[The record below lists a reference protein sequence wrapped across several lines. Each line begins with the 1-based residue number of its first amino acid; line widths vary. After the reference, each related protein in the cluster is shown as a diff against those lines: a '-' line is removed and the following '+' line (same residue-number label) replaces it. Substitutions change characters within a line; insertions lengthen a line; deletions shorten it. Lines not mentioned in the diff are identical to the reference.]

1 LLADRVYIEGDVAAN
16 TANIIDVALL
26 SGPGIAD
33 MLAGETIEIVHVS
46 GTSAAANFNIGVV
59 TPPFDELYTVEGTLI
74 KDINYSGSNDRF
86 SLGFD
91 ITGLS
96 TAGVLASSVAP
107 GVQNL
112 WNQGTGTL
120 FQREGTH
127 REFNQNPDGS
137 GKAEYKAAAGVWVR
151 GFTSSGSLSPDASR
165 DNFGAGGSHNFDM
178 DGSGIEFGVGYAF
191 NSQWA
196 AGLLGGTSESTVD
209 PDAGGRADIDA
220 DTLGAYVT
228 YTPGNGFYA
237 DFSYRAMDFD
247 GYGQGGQ
254 TEFGFEGSADGYS
267 LEMGYGYKTS
277 SGLIVEPQFQ
287 YSSVDVDLD
296 TIGYNMSDFN
306 LTDGDSSLLRI
317 GAALRKSYKTAG
329 GNYWTPYGALSWLNE
344 TDGSNSYE
352 IGGLLTG
359 DVDTGGGSALFEA
372 GVTGFI
378 GSFGISAG
386 MNWRD
391 GSAYDSVL
399 GGQLSVRYD
408 W

>member
-1 LLADRVYIEGDVAAN
+1 
-16 TANIIDVALL
+16 
-26 SGPGIAD
+26 
-33 MLAGETIEIVHVS
+33 MLAGETIEIVHVT
-46 GTSAAANFNIGVV
+46 GTSSAANFNIGIV
-59 TPPFDELYTVEGTLI
+59 TPPFDELYTVESSLI
-74 KDINYSGSNDRF
+74 KEINYSGSNDRF

-96 TAGVLASSVAP
+96 TAGVVASSVAP
-107 GVQNL
+107 GVQSL

-137 GKAEYKAAAGVWVR
+137 GRAEYKAAAGVWLR
-151 GFTSSGSLSPDASR
+151 GFTSSGSMAPDAHR
-165 DNFGAGGSHNFDM
+165 DNFGAGGSNNFDM

-191 NSQWA
+191 NSQWT

-209 PDAGGRADIDA
+209 PEAGGRADIDA

-247 GYGQGGQ
+247 GYGLGGQ
-254 TEFGFEGSADGYS
+254 SDFGFEGSADGYS
-267 LEMGYGYKTS
+267 LEMGYGYKMS

-287 YSSVDVDLD
+287 YSSVDVDLN
-296 TIGYNMSDFN
+296 TIGYNMSEFD
-306 LTDGDSSLLRI
+306 LTDGDSSLWRI

-352 IGGLLTG
+352 IGGLLSG

-378 GSFGISAG
+378 GGFGLSAG

-391 GSAYDSVL
+391 GSAYDSVF